1 MDLNCHR
8 ERIPCP
14 AKAGVRGA
22 STVNHRTLHLF
33 LVGILLSCFCG
44 CTVVRTSFHALK
56 STDHFLPLGADSR
69 VLYEPGAED
78 FAEQLAE
85 SLPQAVELVEA
96 GQYRSFAKPVEI
108 YVCASQESY
117 TSLTGLKAP
126 ASLTLRGV
134 FFSPRLVEEQR
145 PVPLYLTHELS
156 HLHLE
161 QQMGKYR
168 FAKLPAW
175 FKEGLATL
183 VSGGGGAHTVTD
195 REAMEAIASGSH
207 FVPHEHGG
215 IFFRK
220 YASHWGLTHHMFYRQ
235 SMVFVAYLK
244 SRNENKYRNLL
255 LSIQNGSSFA
265 DAFDDAYGVRVSQ
278 IWEQFLEETKQN
290 TTAQQAFPFIKTV
303 APQAAEFAVHRLR
316 PEADHRTGYVSCQQ
330 R

>member
-1 MDLNCHR
+1 MRHR
-8 ERIPCP
+8 I
-14 AKAGVRGA
+14 
-22 STVNHRTLHLF
+22 LHLF
-33 LVGILLSCFCG
+33 LVGILLACFCG
-44 CTVVRTSFHALK
+44 CSVVRTSLYSLK
-56 STDHFLPLGADSR
+56 STDHFLPLETDSR

-85 SLPQAVELVEA
+85 SLPQAIELVET
-96 GQYRSFAKPVEI
+96 GQYRPFARPVKVF
-108 YVCASQESY
+108 VCASRESY
-117 TSLTGLKAP
+117 TKLTGLKAP
-126 ASLTLRGV
+126 ASLTLKGV

-175 FKEGLATL
+175 FKEGLAAF

-195 REAMEAIASGSH
+195 EEALEAIASGSH
-207 FVPHEHGG
+207 FVPHEDGG

-244 SRNENKYRNLL
+244 SRDENKYRDLL
-255 LSIQNGSSFA
+255 LSIQNGSSFR

-278 IWEQFLEETKQN
+278 IWGQFVEETRQDL
-290 TTAQQAFPFIKTV
+290 A
-303 APQAAEFAVHRLR
+303 RR
-316 PEADHRTGYVSCQQ
+316 
-330 R
+330 